1 MATDLNITM
10 KQYNGVDYDTLYPA
24 TTASQISGTIPVDKG
39 GTGATNASGARAN
52 IGAASTATYT
62 ISVPTSW
69 VADSTNGGYYQTIA
83 VSGILSTDNPIADV
97 VLGANITNNEA
108 WLEAWALITRITTAN
123 NSITLWANSDAPTS
137 AFTCQLK
144 VVR

>member
-1 MATDLNITM
+1 MATNREITM

-24 TTASQISGTIPVDKG
+24 TLASQISGTMPVSKG
-39 GTGATNASGARAN
+39 GTGATNASSARSN

-62 ISVPTSW
+62 VSVPVSW
-69 VADSTNGGYYQTIA
+69 TADSTNGGYYQTIT

-97 VLGANITNNEA
+97 VLGANVTNNA
-108 WLEAWALITRITTAN
+108 TWLEAWALITRITTAN
-123 NSITLWANSDAPTS
+123 NSITLWANGDAPAS